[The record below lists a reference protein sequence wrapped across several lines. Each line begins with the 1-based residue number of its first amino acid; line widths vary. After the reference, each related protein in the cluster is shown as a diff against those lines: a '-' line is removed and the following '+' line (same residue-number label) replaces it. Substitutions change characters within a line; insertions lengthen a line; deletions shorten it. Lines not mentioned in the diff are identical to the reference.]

1 MQHLKLLCGM
11 KNVRLLLLSRKEPIL
26 ERFITELLCSP
37 DSVID
42 MASHNGDDIDLFI
55 NDRISSFVQ
64 TTPLPDALRER
75 VRAKIVKQSRG
86 MFQWVNLV
94 FQQLKFKIADVN
106 KEEIMEV
113 LEQFPQELNKA
124 YQMTLHRLSH
134 TPGYDKQQAMV
145 ALKWL
150 ACARRPLTLHELNL
164 AIRLHEEL
172 ENSPAPE
179 TKITEIIDSV
189 LDKVTYKTEEVL
201 EAEFSQ
207 LLGGLAEFQRSN
219 IVNTTDARGN
229 YRGARRAINI
239 CHHSLTQFLVSEEP
253 GEFRFSS
260 QNAHSLLAGT
270 CMRMMCARNAIE
282 SFFEHYYVKGR
293 CDEIRLL
300 LDYAVENWSHHLR
313 ASGICYEDEPFKND
327 LTDLTTHIIDQS
339 LHLSLVV
346 MGAFS
351 DACKNMKGA
360 CMNQMMQAIA
370 IRDCQ
375 ASILPTVKSVIKL
388 RTFLPGIARSL
399 RGVNTELKLQGRLR
413 GGIKRNAR
421 PRRNDSA
428 LEGNTQVSL
437 NNDLDSSFAIE
448 VLALIESDPDLFP
461 QPFRCHLDQLLQTTR
476 QLRALT
482 IKLSVDPIRTWLDH
496 QIGGDDNRRVLTPIP
511 MLAFT
516 AHTLDVLLAAA
527 LSPTT
532 NHDRGDFREQF
543 FADTEHPMYGFI
555 VSTRYCLDGRFKTV
569 LTPADYKGHVLD
581 HYLLRKPEWWAA
593 NITTIALEY
602 NTQSESGVRVW
613 IRDWHASGL
622 MINYENEHDTQASY
636 IFAKTAKKV
645 VRAKRHVIATAD
657 VLWMCM
663 SISVV
668 LIAKIL
674 AFMFPKIEGVLMQI
688 FLQLRFKTL
697 TMKPWCV
704 ALVQGWRY
712 SCLALPLLLLRLKY
726 FSWLLAYPRR
736 TPFQDLYGIY
746 KDPFGYTTPFQSM
759 GWLFLI
765 FFLTQ
770 EFVVGGLLVYD
781 TMEIL
786 QAQEDANQER
796 PIRRV
801 MGVDPGAVAIDYS
814 KHAQQILMA
823 LTRMIFIERTIC
835 EVSYIIFDI
844 LQISVQML
852 TPSSWSWSLFMQASY
867 GVVGHVMGTL
877 LFQIFGLFGA
887 AQILFLCW
895 LSYKVWGWLRLGAVV
910 RIIFRATIV
919 TPALWTW
926 ALIRFPFVVAFTG
939 FRVFMS
945 NLVAPAM
952 RSITTTAEM
961 IVETLGPRGMV
972 FTVAVLLVLFFA
984 AFIVIMTDP
993 LLLRRAAFSCAKAGQ
1008 VAANATKVRDPLK
1021 HLKWK
1026 AGDRR
1031 LLEYHPLVDLDQLDK
1046 LGEQP
1051 LQLIEP
1057 TSADIR

>member
-1 MQHLKLLCGM
+1 MMQQLRLLCGM

-26 ERFITELLCSP
+26 ERFITELLCSGG
-37 DSVID
+37 SVID

-55 NDRISSFVQ
+55 NDRISSFVK
-64 TTPLPDALRER
+64 TTPLSDALRER
-75 VRAKIVKQSRG
+75 VRAKIVKLSRG

-94 FQQLKFKIADVN
+94 FQQLEFKITDRN

-150 ACARRPLTLHELNL
+150 ACARRPLTLHELDL

-172 ENSPAPE
+172 ENLPMPE

-189 LDKVTYKTEEVL
+189 LNKVTNKTEEVL
-201 EAEFSQ
+201 EVEFSQ
-207 LLGGLAEFQRSN
+207 LLGGLAEFQRRSN

-229 YRGARRAINI
+229 YRGARKAINI

-260 QNAHSLLAGT
+260 HNAHSLIAGT

-313 ASGICYEDEPFKND
+313 ASGICYEDELFKND

-351 DACKNMKGA
+351 DACKCLHSA
-360 CMNQMMQAIA
+360 RVNQMMQAIA

-375 ASILPTVKSVIKL
+375 ASILPTVNAVIKL
-388 RTFLPGIARSL
+388 RSFLPGIARSL
-399 RGVNTELKLQGRLR
+399 RGVNTELKAQGRLKT
-413 GGIKRNAR
+413 GIKRNAR
-421 PRRNDSA
+421 PRRMDSA
-428 LEGNTQVSL
+428 LEGNSQVSL
-437 NNDLDSSFAIE
+437 NNDLDSSFA
-448 VLALIESDPDLFP
+448 VDLLALIDSDPDLFP
-461 QPFRCHLDQLLQTTR
+461 RPLQSHLNQLLQTSR

-482 IKLSVDPIRTWLDH
+482 IKLSVDPIRTWLDR
-496 QIGGDDNRRVLTPIP
+496 QIGGDDERRVLTPIP

-516 AHTLDVLLAAA
+516 THALDVLLAAA

-593 NITTIALEY
+593 NLTTIVLEY
-602 NTQSESGVRVW
+602 NPQNESSIKVW
-613 IRDWHASGL
+613 IRDWHTSSL
-622 MINYENEHDTQASY
+622 MINYENDHDGHASY
-636 IFAKTAKKV
+636 LFAKTAEKV
-645 VRAKRHVIATAD
+645 VSAKRQVIATAD
-657 VLWMCM
+657 VLWVCMC
-663 SISVV
+663 IPVV
-668 LIAKIL
+668 LMAKIL
-674 AFMFPKIEGVLMQI
+674 AFMFPKIESVLIQI
-688 FLQLRFKTL
+688 ILQLRFKTM
-697 TMKPWCV
+697 TMRPWCV
-704 ALVQGWRY
+704 KLVHGWRH
-712 SCLALPLLLLRLKY
+712 SSLALPLFLLRLKY
-726 FSWLLAYPRR
+726 FSWLLAFPRR

-746 KDPFGYTTPFQSM
+746 NDPFGYKTPFQSM
-759 GWLFLI
+759 GWMLLI
-765 FFLTQ
+765 FYLTQ
-770 EFVVGGLLVYD
+770 EFVVAGLTVYD
-781 TMEIL
+781 TLEVL
-786 QAQEDANQER
+786 QEQEEAAQPR
-796 PIRRV
+796 LVRRLTD
-801 MGVDPGAVAIDYS
+801 VDRRATAIDFP
-814 KHAQQILMA
+814 KQAKEILMA
-823 LTRMIFIERTIC
+823 LARMILIERTIC

-852 TPSSWSWSLFMQASY
+852 TPSSWSWSLFIQASY
-867 GVVGHVMGTL
+867 GVFGHVIGTL
-877 LFQIFGLFGA
+877 LFQIFGVLGA
-887 AQILFLCW
+887 AQILFLFW
-895 LSYKVWGWLRLGAVV
+895 ISTKVWRWLRLGVAVGF
-910 RIIFRATIV
+910 IFRATIV
-919 TPALWTW
+919 TPALWIW
-926 ALIRFPFVVAFTG
+926 ALIRFPIVVAFTG
-939 FRVFMS
+939 FQVFTS

-952 RSITTTAEM
+952 RSTTTTAAL
-961 IVETLGPRGMV
+961 IAETLGPRGMV
-972 FTVAVLLVLFFA
+972 FAVAVLLVLFFA

-1021 HLKWK
+1021 HLNWK

-1046 LGEQP
+1046 LGE
-1051 LQLIEP
+1051 
-1057 TSADIR
+1057 